1 MPNEVKLSTFPETE
15 YEALAL
21 LYVQNQDLSDA
32 TPEEIFDLYF
42 DAKQKIRAQS
52 RERRKNQRMTY

>member
-1 MPNEVKLSTFPETE
+1 MPNEVNLSTFPETE

-32 TPEEIFDLYF
+32 TPEEIYNLYF
-42 DAKQKIRAQS
+42 DAKQKMKAQG